1 MELNGNKKK
10 GGRKPKPYPD
20 NWTHVYHEWQLG
32 DLSASEASRI
42 LELCTGTFYNMV
54 NRYELQNGIVGKR
67 YKSARKNK
75 YKGRRRVVSIKGK
88 YALIARKYNDY
99 IERNI
104 LPRIDYQKLQDS
116 YHTEDMEYAKGIF
129 NLLHQAMVKIYG
141 SEKIA
146 VPANS
151 VYSSSE
157 LILIPGVVSG
167 NGEVCLALLVIDL
180 AGAVRNVDFLT
191 EFGCCTEDANEDM
204 LPEEKK
210 RLKEVPQRYTPYIY
224 GYAVNLP
231 EDNFNMNRLPDKV
244 QELLSDF
251 KDFKA
256 RLLCESNY

>member
-1 MELNGNKKK
+1 MVLNDNKKK
-10 GGRKPKPYPD
+10 GGRTPKPYSD
-20 NWTHVYHEWQLG
+20 NWKHIYNEWQSG
-32 DLSASEASRI
+32 ELSASEASRI

-75 YKGRRRVVSIKGK
+75 YKGLRRVVSIKGK

-104 LPRIDYQKLQDS
+104 LLRIDYKELQDS

-129 NLLHQAMVKIYG
+129 NLLYQAMVKIYG
-141 SEKIA
+141 SDKIA

-180 AGAVRNVDFLT
+180 TGAVRNVDFLT
-191 EFGCCTEDANEDM
+191 EFGCCPEDVNEDM

-210 RLKEVPQRYTPYIY
+210 RLKEVVQRYTPYIC

-231 EDNFNMNRLPDKV
+231 EGNANLKELPEKV
-244 QELLSDF
+244 QDLLKNF
-251 KDFKA
+251 
-256 RLLCESNY
+256 